1 MRVVVGRI
9 GRAQGIRGE
18 VTVEVRT
25 DAPEE
30 RFASGAV
37 LFAAARTGV
46 PPQLVVAAHR
56 WQSGRLILALEGVA
70 DRTAAE
76 GLRGVVLEAD
86 VDLVAGEDDEYHD
99 LALVGLAV
107 RTLDGEPLGEVG
119 EVLHLPSQDLLAVT
133 REGQPEL
140 LVPFV
145 RAFVPT
151 VDVPGGFVVV
161 DLPGGLAE
169 IAGDV
174 APAEQEP

>member
-30 RFASGAV
+30 RFSAGAV
-37 LFAAARTGV
+37 VFLTGRAGLPAQV
-46 PPQLVVAAHR
+46 TVAGHR
-56 WQSGRLILALEGVA
+56 WQNSRLILSMEGIG

-76 GLRGVVLEAD
+76 SLRGAILEAD
-86 VDLVAGEDDEYHD
+86 VDLTDTGEDEFHD

-107 RTLDGEPLGEVG
+107 RHVDGAELGRIS
-119 EVLHLPSQDLLAVT
+119 EVLHLPAQDVLAVT
-133 REGQPEL
+133 RFDGSEL

-145 RAFVPT
+145 RQMVPE
-151 VDVPGGFVVV
+151 VDLGGGFVVV
-161 DLPGGLAE
+161 DLPDGLAE
-169 IAGDV
+169 L
-174 APAEQEP
+174 P